1 MCFLYVTIIIEVVAG
16 YLDFWGVLGFGEFVL
31 MKNPDIPYTR
41 ILVVGVPDPFS
52 VEGNGFVCYQLSSST
67 ILRALLSTY
76 LCLINFFW

>member
-1 MCFLYVTIIIEVVAG
+1 
-16 YLDFWGVLGFGEFVL
+16 

-76 LCLINFFW
+76 LCLINFF